1 MGVNLLDNKEL
12 GENQPLV
19 FMTGGHKSVSKPWSF
34 FHPSSREF
42 YKWDRH
48 AFWPPKNPPLYSRK
62 YECNYHFVQA
72 TFFCEDS
79 STRKKKTAAILQ
91 RPGQFQKL
99 FIFSGQ
105 KILGT
110 VYKLRHLK
118 FKMAMTENSWVL
130 PLQLTIYWINWQL

>member
-1 MGVNLLDNKEL
+1 MSLYLISY
-12 GENQPLV
+12 Q
-19 FMTGGHKSVSKPWSF
+19 KSVELVIFPYQTIFGIWTQCAPVKHSKT
-34 FHPSSREF
+34 EQF

-110 VYKLRHLK
+110 VYKLLHPK
-118 FKMAMTENSWVL
+118 FKIAMTENSWIL
-130 PLQLTIYWINWQL
+130 PLRLSIYWINWQL